1 VPVVL
6 VLGGAIG
13 VLLGLLGA
21 GGSILAVPA
30 LLYGANQPLSQ
41 ALPTSL
47 LVVGTTA
54 AAAAYPR
61 ARAGQVRWRLAGI
74 VAGAG
79 VPAAVLGT
87 AVNHRVSD
95 RAVLLGFAALMVLS
109 ALRMMREA
117 PVAGGDC
124 ALPGGGTRWRSCL
137 PKAVAVGAGV
147 GFLTGLFGVG
157 GGFLVVPALVLLLG
171 FDMAAAVGTSLVV
184 VAINSAAGFAAHVG
198 TVSLD
203 VPVTVAFAAAA
214 LVGAAVAARVAG
226 RLPTAR
232 LTKAFAWLVLAV
244 AAFVVGEVV
253 LGG

>member
-1 VPVVL
+1 MLL
-6 VLGGAIG
+6 VLLLGAAVG

-30 LLYGANQPLSQ
+30 LLYGAGQPLSQ

-61 ARAGQVRWRLAGI
+61 ARAGQVRWRLAGV
-74 VAGAG
+74 VAAAG

-87 AVNHRVSD
+87 AVNHRVSEQL
-95 RAVLLGFAALMVLS
+95 VLLGFAALMVLS
-109 ALRMMREA
+109 AVRMLKAA
-117 PVAGGDC
+117 PATGGDC
-124 ALPGGGTRWRSCL
+124 ALPSGGTRWRSCL
-137 PKAVAVGAGV
+137 PKAVAVGVAV

-171 FDMAAAVGTSLVV
+171 FDLASAVGTSLVV
-184 VAINSAAGFAAHVG
+184 VAVNSAAGFAAHVG
-198 TVSLD
+198 QVSLD
-203 VPVTVAFAAAA
+203 VPVTLAFAATA
-214 LVGAAVAARVAG
+214 LLGAGVASRVAH
-226 RLPTAR
+226 RLPTQR
-232 LTKAFAWLVLAV
+232 LTAAFAWLVLGV

>member
-1 VPVVL
+1 MLL
-6 VLGGAIG
+6 VLLLGAAIG

-30 LLYGANQPLSQ
+30 LLYGAGQPLSQ

-54 AAAAYPR
+54 AAAAVPR

-74 VAGAG
+74 VASAG

-87 AVNHRVSD
+87 AVNHRVGD
-95 RAVLLGFAALMVLS
+95 RAVLLGFAALMVAS
-109 ALRMMREA
+109 AVRMLREA
-117 PVAGGDC
+117 PAAGGDC
-124 ALPGGGTRWRSCL
+124 ALPDGGTRWRSCL

-171 FDMAAAVGTSLVV
+171 FDLPAAVGTSLVV
-184 VAINSAAGFAAHVG
+184 VAGNSAAGFFAHMG
-198 TVSLD
+198 RVSLD
-203 VPVTVAFAAAA
+203 VPVTLAFAGAALAGAGVAA
-214 LVGAAVAARVAG
+214 LVAH
-226 RLPTAR
+226 RLPTHR
-232 LTKAFAWLVLAV
+232 LSQAFAWLVLAV
-244 AAFVVGEVV
+244 AVFVVGEVV